1 MNETVL
7 SDLPARP
14 YLTLTTI
21 CGVGSLMIPILQT
34 KNPKL
39 REVKLFPQHHTAGQ
53 CRIKLYPHLWGTE
66 RRELNLMLARAVSP
80 TGFRREQKTLLSSLE

>member
-1 MNETVL
+1 MIKTLNLDYSRRGRFVKREISRVAGVTDMNETVL

-39 REVKLFPQHHTAGQ
+39 REVK
-53 CRIKLYPHLWGTE
+53 
-66 RRELNLMLARAVSP
+66 
-80 TGFRREQKTLLSSLE
+80 